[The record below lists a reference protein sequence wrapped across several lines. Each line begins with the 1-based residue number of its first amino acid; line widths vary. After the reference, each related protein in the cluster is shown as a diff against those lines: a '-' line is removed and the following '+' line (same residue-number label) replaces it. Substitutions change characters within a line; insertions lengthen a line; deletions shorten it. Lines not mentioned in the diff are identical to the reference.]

1 MENVRGSGVEMSTT
15 TTTLTP
21 EVNRAYKKPVQSE
34 QSEPLGNLTIQ
45 IKVCFCSRVW
55 CVIYSVRY
63 SMHCTMYNVHI
74 HCTMYNVHIQC
85 TLYNVQYTLY
95 NVQCTMYSIHC
106 TM

>member
-45 IKVCFCSRVW
+45 IKVCFYHVFG
-55 CVIYSVRY
+55 V
-63 SMHCTMYNVHI
+63 
-74 HCTMYNVHIQC
+74 
-85 TLYNVQYTLY
+85 
-95 NVQCTMYSIHC
+95 
-106 TM
+106 